1 MFTLIEKRLIYMNPI
16 LRHEKIMEVLLNNKE
31 VSVTELSDI
40 LNVTGKTIREDLTR
54 LEEQGLIRRI
64 HGGAVLAQADQ
75 FGILPSKEPLS
86 RHLDMKRSIAAE
98 AIKRILPGDV
108 IALDGGSTTLE
119 IARLLPNQRLTVITN
134 DVYIISELS
143 KKDKVNL
150 VVPGGYRVRN
160 MLTGPEAVA
169 YVKELNIHKAFIS
182 ATGVHLEHGL
192 TIYTGE
198 LIAFKRALIDTA
210 RETIAV
216 IDHHKFGQTALRTF
230 AELHELSTLITDN
243 GLPEDTLAQFRNA
256 DVPIELSG
264 VH

>member
-1 MFTLIEKRLIYMNPI
+1 MNPI
-16 LRHEKIMEVLLNNKE
+16 LRHEKIMEVLLTNKE
-31 VSVTELSDI
+31 VTVTELSEV

-75 FGILPSKEPLS
+75 FGILPSKEPIS
-86 RHLDMKRSIAAE
+86 RNLDMKRSIAAE
-98 AIKRILPGDV
+98 AVRRIQPGDI

-119 IARLLPNQRLTVITN
+119 IARLLPNQQLTVITN
-134 DVYIISELS
+134 DVHIISELS

-160 MLTGPEAVA
+160 ILTGPEAVA
-169 YVKELNIHKAFIS
+169 YVKDLNIQKAFIS
-182 ATGVHLEHGL
+182 ATGIHPEHGL

-210 RETIAV
+210 REIIAV

-230 AELHELSTLITDN
+230 AELQELDCLITDN
-243 GLPEDTLAQFRNA
+243 GLPEDTLEQFRQA
-256 DVPIELSG
+256 GIPVELSG
-264 VH
+264 NH